1 MDIAMPT
8 SDEDLDPSHSMVV
21 VEEPEHTVPP
31 APVEAVPSV
40 VPPPPSVVPPAPPA
54 VPPAPPPPPSV
65 VPPAPSVDDGRPLSL
80 TPSQVVTVERVETL
94 QSELTKLVEG
104 EASVSCDGVE
114 GEASVSCDGVEGEAS
129 VSCEGTSPLRSESS
143 IHCVIY
149 IVFYY
154 YPLMQRVKPFIKC
167 LNWSTDW
174 TTCYR

>member
-1 MDIAMPT
+1 MDIVMLT

-31 APVEAVPSV
+31 APVEAA
-40 VPPPPSVVPPAPPA
+40 PSVVPPAPP
-54 VPPAPPPPPSV
+54 VVPPPPSV

-94 QSELTKLVEG
+94 QSQLTKL
-104 EASVSCDGVE
+104 VE

-143 IHCVIY
+143 IHCVIHSDP
-149 IVFYY
+149 F
-154 YPLMQRVKPFIKC
+154 MQRVKLFIKC